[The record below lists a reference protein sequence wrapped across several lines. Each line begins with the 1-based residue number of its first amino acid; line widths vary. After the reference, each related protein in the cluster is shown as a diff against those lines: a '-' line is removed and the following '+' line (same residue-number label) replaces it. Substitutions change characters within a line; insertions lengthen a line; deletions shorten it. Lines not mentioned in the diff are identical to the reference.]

1 MRTLVIDANSVRYL
15 KTISKN
21 TAASATIDSLLRDIV
36 NSKEYVENFQK
47 KYQFVKL
54 TSLFLEIT
62 ELLYVYN
69 EKSSYTYKEVYKFD
83 QNIHSC
89 IKTFTGKGKK
99 DKKDKKVSWEKNVKQ
114 VLNDENIFEEYELYR
129 MNAIRMKCFVSK
141 MLVEEYENQCYENQC
156 YAVDDNNVENI
167 AFVLIA
173 TIDSIMNDVD
183 LDEITQELNQEPFY
197 KSMDDFTL
205 LLVKLKDLIGLS
217 TGNGSPKSN
226 TSSNNFSLPNSDE
239 FSEVVQRLTLLLA
252 REPRLC
258 EQIWK
263 SITEKKN
270 VLSASDKKSN
280 ETKGRDS
287 FKMLTEMV
295 VHICFTAN
303 NMLPDEINATDRGYP
318 TDPPS
323 LYAT

>member
-183 LDEITQELNQEPFY
+183 LDEITQEL
-197 KSMDDFTL
+197 
-205 LLVKLKDLIGLS
+205 KL
-217 TGNGSPKSN
+217 
-226 TSSNNFSLPNSDE
+226 
-239 FSEVVQRLTLLLA
+239 
-252 REPRLC
+252 
-258 EQIWK
+258 
-263 SITEKKN
+263 
-270 VLSASDKKSN
+270 
-280 ETKGRDS
+280 
-287 FKMLTEMV
+287 
-295 VHICFTAN
+295 
-303 NMLPDEINATDRGYP
+303 
-318 TDPPS
+318 
-323 LYAT
+323 